1 MRGQA
6 ISVGGI
12 RFRRF
17 GRFCRTFVEIR
28 PVRRS
33 PCLHL
38 DVRRAYLDYRRA
50 EQDLDGIRK
59 SRQLARQWLQEARD
73 EYDFDPEAI
82 GELIAAFEA
91 WSHLEQGYSQAIYD
105 FNLSV
110 AKLEKITGGL
120 ELSFDDATSP

>member
-1 MRGQA
+1 M
-6 ISVGGI
+6 
-12 RFRRF
+12 
-17 GRFCRTFVEIR
+17 
-28 PVRRS
+28 
-33 PCLHL
+33 
-38 DVRRAYLDYRRA
+38 
-50 EQDLDGIRK
+50 
-59 SRQLARQWLQEARD
+59 QEARD
-73 EYDFDPEAI
+73 EYDFDPGAI